1 MTWTRKRLFATQ
13 DEAIRHMLDL
23 LAAKATNL
31 GYRLSENDLNLLA
44 GGLPLSPLF
53 EYDVKEII
61 RHLLAEEQL
70 QTEADGCED
79 PKSFLNT
86 LDWANEPMYPNIA
99 RLTEELISEE
109 TKANFRGWRR
119 VADRLLLILSAL
131 GLIVVMMVIGYFLDK

>member
-1 MTWTRKRLFATQ
+1 MLDFLAA
-13 DEAIRHMLDL
+13 EAHVLGSAFSGSELDL
-23 LAAKATNL
+23 LSRECPIPEDLELKAKNAI
-31 GYRLSENDLNLLA
+31 SQLLA
-44 GGLPLSPLF
+44 
-53 EYDVKEII
+53 K
-61 RHLLAEEQL
+61 EQL

-99 RLTEELISEE
+99 RLTEEVISGE

-131 GLIVVMMVIGYFLDK
+131 GVIVLLMAIGYFLDK